1 VQYKQL
7 VNQGINFFKMLNS
20 SGSFRVNI
28 FKENISFFIFTIDV
42 FSNVTYNLKSDFSL
56 LILSCVDLKFSKGVF
71 LHSF

>member
-1 VQYKQL
+1 MQYKQL
-7 VNQGINFFKMLNS
+7 VNRGINFFKMLN
-20 SGSFRVNI
+20 SFRVNI

>member
-1 VQYKQL
+1 MQYKQL
-7 VNQGINFFKMLNS
+7 VNQGINFFKMLN
-20 SGSFRVNI
+20 SFRVNI